1 MGSEDF
7 VEDGFF
13 QKLKRVWF
21 GLFEMELECMIEN
34 KSGDKDERV
43 VNDVKVEDKDLRLL
57 SQGIDF
63 LF

>member
-1 MGSEDF
+1 M
-7 VEDGFF
+7 
-13 QKLKRVWF
+13 KRVWF

-57 SQGIDF
+57 S
-63 LF
+63 